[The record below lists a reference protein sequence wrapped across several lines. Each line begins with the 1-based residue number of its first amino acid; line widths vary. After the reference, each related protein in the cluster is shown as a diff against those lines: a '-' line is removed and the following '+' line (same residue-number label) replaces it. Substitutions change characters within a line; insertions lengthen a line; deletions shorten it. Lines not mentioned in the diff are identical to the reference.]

1 MLGNPCGRI
10 DGTPAPG
17 GQSAAG
23 QLMEICVVYRL
34 FLLLLPLALW
44 ALPPAVAGPTK
55 PVVCIDPGHPSE
67 LNSGKTI
74 QNGTSEVHIVWEVAL
89 KLRALLEAEGITVVM
104 TKAKEDQLVR
114 NKERA
119 LIANRAGANMM
130 VRLHCD
136 ASNDRGFALYYPD
149 RQGTT
154 KDGVRGPTPDVIEG
168 SRRAATELHAGMAKV
183 LKGKLK
189 DGGVRGDSRT
199 FVGSRQGALTGSIF
213 SQVPVV
219 TVEMVVLSNKAD
231 AEFIKKQAGQ
241 QAMARALAE
250 GVKRYLTATDA
261 LPAAR

>member
-1 MLGNPCGRI
+1 MYRLR
-10 DGTPAPG
+10 
-17 GQSAAG
+17 
-23 QLMEICVVYRL
+23 RL
-34 FLLLLPLALW
+34 FLMLLPLALLS
-44 ALPPAVAGPTK
+44 LPPAAARRAKPAG

-67 LNSGKTI
+67 VNSGKTI

-89 KLRALLEAEGITVVM
+89 KLRAVLEAEGITVVM
-104 TKAKEDQLVR
+104 TKAKELQLVR
-114 NKERA
+114 NKDRA
-119 LIANRAGANMM
+119 LIANRARANMM

-136 ASNDRGFALYYPD
+136 ASNDQGFALYYPD

-154 KDGVRGPTPDVIEG
+154 KDGVRGPTQDVIER
-168 SRRAATELHAGMAKV
+168 SRQAATELHAGMAEV

-199 FVGSRQGALTGSIF
+199 FVGSKQGALTGSIF
-213 SQVPVV
+213 SEVPVV